1 MAQLQTGFDARLDKQ
16 YAGLRRALKTPE
28 MKEKMSV
35 DDLKALAASNPDSF
49 AVQMRLALALQEAKD
64 SAGAIA
70 ALERASQIIPSAT
83 GPNNPHTIIAK
94 IALEQKDTARAIK
107 ALETVMRTDHADV
120 ESARKLAEL
129 VTPLGDATRAEDAYR
144 RLVAIDPFDANA
156 EAQLGRLA
164 LKRKDAMTAVRS
176 FKSVLGSNPPDRA
189 QAHVELAE
197 AHLAAGQYAEA
208 KRQTL
213 AALEIAPSFE
223 RAQDLLLKISEN
235 K

>member
-1 MAQLQTGFDARLDKQ
+1 
-16 YAGLRRALKTPE
+16 

-70 ALERASQIIPSAT
+70 ALERARRSSRARP
-83 GPNNPHTIIAK
+83 GPTIRTRSSPRSRSSRRT
-94 IALEQKDTARAIK
+94 TARAIK
-107 ALETVMRTDHADV
+107 ALETVMRTDHSDV

-129 VTPLGDATRAEDAYR
+129 VTPLGDAARAEDAYR

-164 LKRKDAMTAVRS
+164 LKRKDAVTAVRS

-189 QAHVELAE
+189 QAHTELAE

-208 KRQTL
+208 KKQTL

-223 RAQDLLLKISEN
+223 RAQDLLLKISDTD
-235 K
+235 